1 MSRKQDINQMNLDE
15 FIDYLRGKSIP
26 KRTLR
31 QRIYNWMNKN
41 VIEVILIVAIIMLI
55 LIFAQ
60 PFILY

>member
-1 MSRKQDINQMNLDE
+1 MNKRKDINQMNLDE
-15 FIDYLRGKSIP
+15 FIDYLRGKSTP
-26 KRTLR
+26 RRTLR

-55 LIFAQ
+55 AIFAQ

>member
-1 MSRKQDINQMNLDE
+1 MNKRKDINQMNLDE
-15 FIDYLRGKSIP
+15 FIDYLRGKSTP

-55 LIFAQ
+55 AIFAQ

>member
-1 MSRKQDINQMNLDE
+1 MSRKQDINQMNIDE

-41 VIEVILIVAIIMLI
+41 VIEVILIVAIVMLI
-55 LIFAQ
+55 AIFAQ
-60 PFILY
+60 PFVLY

>member
-15 FIDYLRGKSIP
+15 FIDYLRGKSKP
-26 KRTLR
+26 KRTLK

-41 VIEVILIVAIIMLI
+41 VIEVILIVAIVMLI
-55 LIFAQ
+55 AIFAQ

>member
-1 MSRKQDINQMNLDE
+1 MNKRKDINQMNLDE
-15 FIDYLRGKSIP
+15 FIDYLRGKSTP

-31 QRIYNWMNKN
+31 QRIYDWMNKN

-55 LIFAQ
+55 AIFAQ

>member
-15 FIDYLRGKSIP
+15 FIDYLRGKSTP
-26 KRTLR
+26 KKTLR

-55 LIFAQ
+55 AIFAQ
-60 PFILY
+60 PFVLY

>member
-41 VIEVILIVAIIMLI
+41 VIEVILIIAIIMLI

>member
-15 FIDYLRGKSIP
+15 FIDYLRGKCTH

-55 LIFAQ
+55 AIFAQ